1 MLIRESIQFNGK
13 EVSLETGRLAKQTNG
28 AVLATYGDTRVLVT
42 VGLQESNED
51 IDYFPLRVDY
61 EERFYASGKIP
72 GGFFKREGRPSDVAI
87 LSARMID
94 RPIRPLFPKDYQ
106 DEVQIVATI
115 LSAEPDCSPSIVG
128 ILGASAALV
137 ISEAPFAGPIAGVK
151 VGQKDGQLVVNPEAT
166 WQEEG
171 GVEITVAGTKE
182 TVTMVEGIMDEL
194 SEEKVVEAIDIAHRA
209 IQDLVSLQER
219 FVERVRPVKKEVSPT
234 VEDPELRERV
244 RAIVWPE
251 FPSMYN
257 LSSKKERQDF
267 VESICER
274 AIQAIVPED
283 VPAEEKAQLKKRIAN
298 LVEDFHKEYMRQRIL
313 ESGERVDG
321 RRPEELRP
329 ISCQVGILPRTHGS
343 ALFTRGETQSLGI
356 ATLGATR
363 SDEQIID
370 QMMKEGRKRFMLHY
384 NFPPYSV
391 GEVRRIGSPSRR
403 SIGHGYL
410 AEGALRAVLPSEEE

>member
-274 AIQAIVPED
+274 AIQAIVMED
-283 VPAEEKAQLKKRIAN
+283 VPAEEKAQLKKKAVVMKLQKGGQDMDSLN
-298 LVEDFHKEYMRQRIL
+298 LVKRNTKRQLSQLSILSQNAMRNSLHIIQSLMRWA
-313 ESGERVDG
+313 G
-321 RRPEELRP
+321 RG
-329 ISCQVGILPRTHGS
+329 SVLPRCS
-343 ALFTRGETQSLGI
+343 PENIKAYSSVACQIDCPPLKSSKLSKKGEYPTS
-356 ATLGATR
+356 
-363 SDEQIID
+363 
-370 QMMKEGRKRFMLHY
+370 
-384 NFPPYSV
+384 
-391 GEVRRIGSPSRR
+391 
-403 SIGHGYL
+403 
-410 AEGALRAVLPSEEE
+410 